1 MSVPYDYD
9 QTNIEYLRAVVAE
22 QEAAIEYLR
31 EWCKEC
37 EYENAKLCEL
47 VKNALDYIS
56 HEGCGV
62 DNPYEGSVWC
72 EDCSHFDSPTC
83 SYVIVQ
89 AAKELGV
96 VD

>member
-1 MSVPYDYD
+1 MPYDYD
-9 QTNIEYLRAVVAE
+9 LSNVEHLRAVIAE
-22 QEAAIEYLR
+22 QEATIEYLR
-31 EWCKEC
+31 EWFKEF
-37 EYENAKLCEL
+37 ESENAKLREL

-72 EDCSHFDSPTC
+72 EDCSHFDRSTC

-96 VD
+96 VMG